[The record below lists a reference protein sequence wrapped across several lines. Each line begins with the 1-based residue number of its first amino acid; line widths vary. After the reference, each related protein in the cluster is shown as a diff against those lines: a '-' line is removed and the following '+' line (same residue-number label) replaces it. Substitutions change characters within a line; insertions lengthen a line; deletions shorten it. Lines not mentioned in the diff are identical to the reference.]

1 MKKFITIAL
10 LSLFTFT
17 QAQKGIKVTYLKSS
31 NGTLI
36 ENQDPILLFTNKTE
50 TLLTSESIHK
60 RKAKFP
66 FEQSLIFRSDD
77 KIMQITQ

>member
-1 MKKFITIAL
+1 MLTNTTRMKKIITIAL

-50 TLLTSESIHK
+50 TLL
-60 RKAKFP
+60 P
-66 FEQSLIFRSDD
+66 
-77 KIMQITQ
+77 